1 MLQRTKKWTA
11 ILAVLATIGLAS
23 GCASTAG
30 SAPPAIPEGMG
41 HLILEAG
48 MINEVNYYIVNQET
62 EETVYEDLLRP
73 PATSPSAYERGY
85 QANKLHRYLE
95 PGIYTVF
102 VITDF
107 KEPLEYPDIEV
118 KLGAETY
125 VPIQIGKFMLN
136 FRVDG
141 AARQMRFL
149 LWDYNL
155 RHVIGEGMTST
166 QVRHY
171 ITRPGIYKVHIEQLA
186 SGIDQ
191 RVDVEVSMGRVTP
204 VNISIDT
211 GAGAG
216 AGSDEGDG
224 GGDQG
229 P

>member
-1 MLQRTKKWTA
+1 MSQRANKWIA
-11 ILAVLATIGLAS
+11 ILAIFAALGLTS

-30 SAPPAIPEGMG
+30 SAPPPIPEGMG

-48 MINEVNYYIVNQET
+48 MINEVNYYIINQET
-62 EETVYEDLLRP
+62 EETVYEDMMRP

-85 QANKLHRYLE
+85 QVNKLHRYLE
-95 PGIYTVF
+95 PGIYTVM
-102 VITDF
+102 VVTDF
-107 KEPLEYPDIEV
+107 KEPIEYPDIEV
-118 KLGAETY
+118 KLGTETY

-136 FRVDG
+136 FTIDG
-141 AARQMRFL
+141 TPRQMRFL

-171 ITRPGIYKVHIEQLA
+171 ITQPGIYKVHIEQLA

-191 RVDVEVSMGRVTP
+191 RVDVEVAMGRVTP

-211 GAGAG
+211 GAGA
-216 AGSDEGDG
+216 DEGEG
-224 GGDQG
+224 AGDQG
-229 P
+229 GP